1 MPEAE
6 SPDLAHGVGPV
17 IDGPLQAFYPWGWGE
32 LGVDVSPTEH
42 RALEI
47 GRICRG

>member
-17 IDGPLQAFYPWGWGE
+17 IDGSLQAFEPSGRGE
-32 LGVDVSPTEH
+32 LGVDVSPAEY

-47 GRICRG
+47 GRIRKG